1 MVKNKILIKFI
12 VILLGFSNLSAQ
24 ESAVDLLEKVNKN
37 VLSLDNVYY
46 KFKISSKFENNILPI
61 SGEFYIK
68 QESYLIDTNEIDQIY
83 DGEKFYTIIHENKEI
98 IISTENTSFFNFS
111 PNQIFNFFLKGFD
124 LKRQNISNDKYFI
137 AAESIE
143 EEEIIYKITKK
154 FKFWKWR
161 ISYEIETKK
170 GKKLVLISDNKQNS
184 IFKLQLNDSNF
195 EVKIHYFDKKSIF
208 KNGVKIAEID
218 ESFFSSK
225 EKNIS
230 SVLLSNKEDL
240 ELIFLIFSCLKTGET
255 HQKPVMKSQ
264 KEWISIKEEWS
275 S

>member
-1 MVKNKILIKFI
+1 MVVKNKILIKFI

-143 EEEIIYKITKK
+143 EEEIIYNLFIDSNLSIEKIEMIEKETGEEINKFLTLTYDYNLNIPLSL
-154 FKFWKWR
+154 FKFD
-161 ISYEIETKK
+161 INDYEDY
-170 GKKLVLISDNKQNS
+170 LIVTEN
-184 IFKLQLNDSNF
+184 
-195 EVKIHYFDKKSIF
+195 
-208 KNGVKIAEID
+208 
-218 ESFFSSK
+218 
-225 EKNIS
+225 
-230 SVLLSNKEDL
+230 
-240 ELIFLIFSCLKTGET
+240 
-255 HQKPVMKSQ
+255 
-264 KEWISIKEEWS
+264 
-275 S
+275 

>member
-1 MVKNKILIKFI
+1 MVDKNKILIKFI

-143 EEEIIYKITKK
+143 EEEITYNLFINSNLSIEKIEMIEKETGEEINKFLTLTYDYNLNIPLSL
-154 FKFWKWR
+154 FKFD
-161 ISYEIETKK
+161 INDYEDY
-170 GKKLVLISDNKQNS
+170 LI
-184 IFKLQLNDSNF
+184 
-195 EVKIHYFDKKSIF
+195 VKE
-208 KNGVKIAEID
+208 N
-218 ESFFSSK
+218 
-225 EKNIS
+225 
-230 SVLLSNKEDL
+230 
-240 ELIFLIFSCLKTGET
+240 
-255 HQKPVMKSQ
+255 
-264 KEWISIKEEWS
+264 
-275 S
+275 